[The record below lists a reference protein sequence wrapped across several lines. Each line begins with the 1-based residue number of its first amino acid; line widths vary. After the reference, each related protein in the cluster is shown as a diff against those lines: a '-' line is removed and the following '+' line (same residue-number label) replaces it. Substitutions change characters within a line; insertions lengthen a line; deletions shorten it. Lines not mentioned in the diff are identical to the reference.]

1 MQLDTYNLDGEKVGS
16 VEIQDKLIQEEYSSR
31 ILQEAIVVYRNELRQ
46 GTHSTL
52 QRSEISGSTRKLWR
66 QKGTG
71 RARVGSVKNPIWR
84 HGPVAFGPQPRDYGV
99 KINQKARRKAVR
111 VALSERARQEQ
122 LSVLEQLELPTHKT
136 KAFNGILRKFTEEK
150 CLVVVKDIDNNLER
164 ASRNLPNVKVLKAA
178 SVNAYEIVNHDRLL
192 LAKDAIPVL
201 EERLG

>member
-16 VEIQDKLIQEEYSSR
+16 VEIQDKLLQEEYSSR
-31 ILQEAIVVYRNELRQ
+31 ILQEAVVVYRNELRQ

-71 RARVGSVKNPIWR
+71 RARVGSAKNPIWR
-84 HGPVAFGPQPRDYGV
+84 HGPVVFGPQPRDHRV

-111 VALSERARQEQ
+111 VALSERARKEQ

-136 KAFNGILRKFTEEK
+136 KAFNGILHKFTEGK

>member
-1 MQLDTYNLDGEKVGS
+1 MQLDTYNLDGEKIGS

-31 ILQEAIVVYRNELRQ
+31 ILQEAIVAYRNELRQ

-71 RARVGSVKNPIWR
+71 RARVGSAKNPIWR
-84 HGPVAFGPQPRDYGV
+84 HGPVVFGPQPRDYGV

-136 KAFNGILRKFTEEK
+136 KALNGILRKFTEEK

>member
-16 VEIQDKLIQEEYSSR
+16 AEIQDKLLQEEYSSR
-31 ILQEAIVVYRNELRQ
+31 ILQEAVVVYRNELRQ

-71 RARVGSVKNPIWR
+71 RARVGSAKNPIWR
-84 HGPVAFGPQPRDYGV
+84 HGPVVFGPQPRDHRV

-111 VALSERARQEQ
+111 VALSERARKEQ

-136 KAFNGILRKFTEEK
+136 KAFNGILHKFTEGK

>member
-1 MQLDTYNLDGEKVGS
+1 MQLDTYNLDGEIVGS
-16 VEIQDKLIQEEYSSR
+16 VEVQDKLIQEEYSSR

-84 HGPVAFGPQPRDYGV
+84 HGPEVFGPQPRDHGV

-136 KAFNGILRKFTEEK
+136 KAFNDILCKFTEGK

>member
-31 ILQEAIVVYRNELRQ
+31 ILQEAIVAYRNELRQ

-71 RARVGSVKNPIWR
+71 RARVGSAKNPIWR
-84 HGPVAFGPQPRDYGV
+84 HGPVVFGPQPRDYGV

-136 KAFNGILRKFTEEK
+136 KAFNDILRKFTEGK
-150 CLVVVKDIDNNLER
+150 CLFVVKDIDNNLER

>member
-1 MQLDTYNLDGEKVGS
+1 MQLDTYNLDGEKIGS

-31 ILQEAIVVYRNELRQ
+31 ILQEAIVAYRNELRQ

-84 HGPVAFGPQPRDYGV
+84 HGPVVFGPQPRDYGV

-111 VALSERARQEQ
+111 VALSERATTGTAFRVGAAGIAHAQDQGVQWHPPQVHRGEVLGSRQR
-122 LSVLEQLELPTHKT
+122 H
-136 KAFNGILRKFTEEK
+136 
-150 CLVVVKDIDNNLER
+150 
-164 ASRNLPNVKVLKAA
+164 
-178 SVNAYEIVNHDRLL
+178 
-192 LAKDAIPVL
+192 
-201 EERLG
+201 

>member
-71 RARVGSVKNPIWR
+71 RARVGSVR
-84 HGPVAFGPQPRDYGV
+84 TVSYTH
-99 KINQKARRKAVR
+99 
-111 VALSERARQEQ
+111 LRAHE
-122 LSVLEQLELPTHKT
+122 T
-136 KAFNGILRKFTEEK
+136 
-150 CLVVVKDIDNNLER
+150 
-164 ASRNLPNVKVLKAA
+164 
-178 SVNAYEIVNHDRLL
+178 
-192 LAKDAIPVL
+192 
-201 EERLG
+201 

>member
-16 VEIQDKLIQEEYSSR
+16 VEIQDKLAQEEYSSR
-31 ILQEAIVVYRNELRQ
+31 ILQEAIVAYRNETRQ

-71 RARVGSVKNPIWR
+71 RARVGSAKNPIWR
-84 HGPVAFGPQPRDYGV
+84 HGPVAFGPQPRDHGV

-111 VALSERARQEQ
+111 VALSERIRREQ

-136 KAFNGILRKFTEEK
+136 KAFNGILCKFTEGK
-150 CLVVVKDIDNNLER
+150 CLVVVKDVDNNLER
-164 ASRNLPNVKVLKAA
+164 ASKNLPNVKVLRAA
-178 SVNAYEIVNHDRLL
+178 SVNAYEIVNHDRLI

>member
-1 MQLDTYNLDGEKVGS
+1 
-16 VEIQDKLIQEEYSSR
+16 
-31 ILQEAIVVYRNELRQ
+31 
-46 GTHSTL
+46 
-52 QRSEISGSTRKLWR
+52 
-66 QKGTG
+66 
-71 RARVGSVKNPIWR
+71 
-84 HGPVAFGPQPRDYGV
+84 V

-122 LSVLEQLELPTHKT
+122 LSVLEQLELLTHKT
-136 KAFNGILRKFTEEK
+136 KAFNNILHKFTEGK